1 MNGHVEQWIDAYLD
15 GELPAQQRRQVE
27 THLEGCSKCS
37 ELINQAQ
44 ALSSLLREAPQA
56 VGLKPERQFVAEI
69 GLQLDRQPAQVNRW
83 GQVLQLGWLLIP
95 VGLCLAVVFFE
106 TLFVIS
112 LLVQFIPGLKEMVT
126 SQVAFLPILSLTLPE
141 PVSGLLNL
149 FGFFNVFEWN
159 WLTGLL
165 GLGSISLLY
174 LGWLASWWVRNQG
187 DRSTLA
193 ISQRSQ

>member
-1 MNGHVEQWIDAYLD
+1 MNGHVEQWIGAYLD
-15 GELPAQQRRQVE
+15 GELPAQQRQQVE
-27 THLEGCSKCS
+27 THLEGCSTCR
-37 ELINQAQ
+37 ELIDQAQ
-44 ALSSLLREAPQA
+44 ALSSLLREAPPA

-149 FGFFNVFEWN
+149 F
-159 WLTGLL
+159 
-165 GLGSISLLY
+165 
-174 LGWLASWWVRNQG
+174 
-187 DRSTLA
+187 
-193 ISQRSQ
+193 